1 MSAPQ
6 HLSAALQLHPDEDL
20 QDLENSTL
28 YPYDDGSVP
37 CDLTVPGFDSLGLTV
52 TYMLVFL
59 CSTAGNGVV
68 VWVVCCMAKR
78 RSSTDIYLTHLAVA
92 DMLFGLTLPFWAVDI
107 HSGWV
112 FGTAMCKVLSGLQEV
127 SAYSGVFLLACI
139 SVDRRLAIVKA
150 MQVKRPDGPVVKV
163 TCATVWLLAVVL
175 SIPTMVQKQLLN
187 MEDLDRGIC
196 YENLSSDSTWSV
208 LLHMVR
214 HLLGFFL
221 PLAVMAVC
229 YGSTV
234 ATLMR
239 THNRQKQK
247 AIGVILAVVLTFI
260 VCWLPYNL
268 VLLTEL
274 LIKSRLVEVG
284 SCLARYRVEVAF
296 CITKLLAFVHC
307 AINPLLYAFIGV
319 KFRRQLLTIC
329 HRCSFSSN
337 SLLAKRS
344 SVSSGSTTRKSTN
357 TLLSS

>member
-344 SVSSGSTTRKSTN
+344 SVSSGSTTRKSSN
-357 TLLSS
+357 TLLTS

>member
-1 MSAPQ
+1 M
-6 HLSAALQLHPDEDL
+6 
-20 QDLENSTL
+20 
-28 YPYDDGSVP
+28 
-37 CDLTVPGFDSLGLTV
+37 PGFDSLGLTV

-68 VWVVCCMAKR
+68 VWVVCCKTKR

-92 DMLFGLTLPFWAVDI
+92 DLLFGLTLPFWAVDI

-112 FGTAMCKVLSGLQEV
+112 FGTAMCKVLSGFQEL

-150 MQVKRPDGPVVKV
+150 MQAKRPDGPVVKV
-163 TCATVWLLAVVL
+163 TCATVWLLAAML
-175 SIPTMVQKQLLN
+175 SIPTVVHNQL
-187 MEDLDRGIC
+187 MDTEDLDRGIC
-196 YENLSSDSTWSV
+196 YENLSSDTTWNV
-208 LLHMVR
+208 LVHMVR

-229 YGSTV
+229 YGSTL
-234 ATLMR
+234 ATLLH

-247 AIGVILAVVLTFI
+247 AIGVILAVVLAFV

-274 LIKSRLVEVG
+274 LIRSSLVEVG
-284 SCLARYRVEVAF
+284 SCLGRYRVEVAF

-344 SVSSGSTTRKSTN
+344 SVSSGSPTMKSSN
-357 TLLSS
+357 TMFTS